1 MTGIYL
7 LLTVTQVFVL
17 QSRTDCDSL
26 VQLMQFKEIVSE
38 GFAVIRAGYQRQ
50 MTYSV
55 VCDVKPL

>member
-7 LLTVTQVFVL
+7 LLTVTQVL